1 MSLLEQYRPPGR
13 SNRSGRSQADNDVFE
28 GLPVKQWNQSF
39 SRVSLAPPVSESQ
52 NPEDQKWADPPMPRD
67 YQLLNPWTQQLLRLA
82 RSGKVGTKRKQDPD
96 AVDDDKPEDEVAE
109 EASKNHVDERG
120 YIAKKWRQ
128 VPEHLLEPEHKHFEF
143 LAKRRRGL
151 PSLYGPEVQ
160 NGANIAMRKTKVQ
173 RTGADGEVAVY
184 EVLVPEGQAIEGEV
198 AESTELAEVKPVVAA
213 PGTAIE
219 GLGIANE
226 EGVLVAEHLKPAVAP
241 RRNRPPPKKKGGPGR
256 GKKRVTFTNPDGST
270 YTTVVPNATKIVP
283 QPGQTVKHVAKGEEA
298 SADVTAE
305 QAAAHQTP
313 NPEGEEG
320 SGSDDGEDDGDDD
333 DDREEG
339 ELSED
344 DAPGTGVDT
353 PAKPNTPAKTATPAP
368 PAQVDESDPMED
380 VKPTDPAPAEPT
392 EAAKEDEPKAENVT
406 GETELSAAETEPVV
420 EDKKD
425 ASEEPSSVEPQAD
438 EQPSEPAPAPEPVSA
453 PTEDVEIRDAS
464 SSPEL
469 PLAKTSHSRSGSLA
483 DPPPVSLDEHAPPP
497 ESEPAEEANVEAVA
511 EAEVDTEEAKEAEA
525 PKEPRPAA
533 VEEPTPAATEE
544 PEKADDGEDD
554 LLGNLEKHLG
564 GEKEDE
570 DA

>member
-28 GLPVKQWNQSF
+28 GLPVKQWNQAY

-82 RSGKVGTKRKQDPD
+82 RSGKVGTKRKKEPD
-96 AVDDDKPEDEVAE
+96 LIDEDKPEDEVAE
-109 EASKNHVDERG
+109 EVSKAQIDERG

-151 PSLYGPEVQ
+151 PSLYGPEQQ
-160 NGANIAMRKTKVQ
+160 NGAPVAMRKTKVQ
-173 RTGADGEVAVY
+173 RPGADGEIAVY
-184 EVLVPEGQAIEGEV
+184 EVLIPEGQHIEGEV
-198 AESTELAEVKPVVAA
+198 TESTELADVKPIVAA

-219 GLGIANE
+219 GVGIANE

-305 QAAAHQTP
+305 EAAAHQQSQ
-313 NPEGEEG
+313 PEGEEG

-333 DDREEG
+333 DDREDG

-344 DAPGTGVDT
+344 DAPGTGAATPAKPDT
-353 PAKPNTPAKTATPAP
+353 PAKKATPVP
-368 PAQVDESDPMED
+368 PTQNGEGEPMED
-380 VKPTDPAPAEPT
+380 VKPSEPAELEKTEEAKPEAPAEEATQGKGVEPT
-392 EAAKEDEPKAENVT
+392 EPQAE
-406 GETELSAAETEPVV
+406 ETQAEE
-420 EDKKD
+420 K
-425 ASEEPSSVEPQAD
+425 QAD
-438 EQPSEPAPAPEPVSA
+438 EQPSEPAPAPAAE
-453 PTEDVEIRDAS
+453 EDKSRDPS
-464 SSPEL
+464 SSPEM
-469 PLAKTSHSRSGSLA
+469 PLANKNHSRSESLA
-483 DPPPVSLDEHAPPP
+483 EHPTVSLDEQAQPEPEP
-497 ESEPAEEANVEAVA
+497 ESAAPIDPEPEAQAEPEVETEPAK
-511 EAEVDTEEAKEAEA
+511 DH
-525 PKEPRPAA
+525 EPPA
-533 VEEPTPAATEE
+533 EE
-544 PEKADDGEDD
+544 PEKPDDDGDED

-564 GEKEDE
+564 GEKEE
-570 DA
+570 KEA